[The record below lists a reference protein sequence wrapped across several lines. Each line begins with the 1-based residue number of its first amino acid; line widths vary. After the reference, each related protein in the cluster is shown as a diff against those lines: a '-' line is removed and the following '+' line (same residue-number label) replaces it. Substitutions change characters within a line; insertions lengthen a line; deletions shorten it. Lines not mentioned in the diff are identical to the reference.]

1 MEYDNAVGG
10 DVLYHY
16 AAEEGESKTEHDYI
30 ETIEYE
36 EPLEPGEFKYATT
49 EREISPVKPDNA
61 PALPEKKPSV
71 IIQRKTS
78 RIGLIGLLGL
88 AGLLGFIQQ
97 PKETKNFITSSNSA
111 ADSTSTTIS
120 DSTIMPRHPCR
131 VGEVIW
137 SIGPIFDGFMVAN
150 GSAFDSEEYPDLAKI
165 LPLLQLPLLIDRY
178 PRGTTVENANTFYSA
193 EINTDNIQIKVE
205 DPGHGHSGP
214 DPSYS
219 VLRDGSHTLAH
230 LYSFNS
236 DGMNLKTP
244 GHIISQSK
252 TGIKVTLDNPG
263 NETRPASLGLVP
275 LICSGNKINV

>member
-1 MEYDNAVGG
+1 MEYDNAMGG

-16 AAEEGESKTEHDYI
+16 AAEEGESKTDHEYI

-36 EPLEPGEFKYATT
+36 EPLDPGEFKYATT
-49 EREISPVKPDNA
+49 EREIPPVEPDNP
-61 PALPEKKPSV
+61 PALPEKKPTI

-88 AGLLGFIQQ
+88 AGLFGFIQQ
-97 PKETKNFITSSNSA
+97 PEETKKFITSSNSV
-111 ADSTSTTIS
+111 ADSTTSTSIP
-120 DSTIMPRHPCR
+120 IEPCR
-131 VGEVIW
+131 VGEIVW
-137 SIGPIFDGFMVAN
+137 SIGPVFDGFMIAN
-150 GSAFDSEEYPDLAKI
+150 GSAFDPDEYPDLAKI
-165 LPLLQLPLLIDRY
+165 LPLLKLPLLIDRY
-178 PRGTTVENANTFYSA
+178 PRGTTAENANTFYSA
-193 EINTDNIQIKVE
+193 EINTDNIQIKVD

-230 LYSFNS
+230 LYSFDS

-244 GHIISQSK
+244 GHIITESK